1 MTDIG
6 LYEAMQTQLSARG
19 YTDEPVSDEQIAKI
33 LEAATWA
40 PNATN
45 RQLWEFIVVRD
56 PEQKQKL
63 AALYRKAF
71 SLLADSLPE
80 NQKDVT
86 RPEDPDERTLSDEAE
101 TAYVSSVDQRTDP
114 LTMVRWSE
122 KLADTM
128 QDVPVLI
135 VVGYDTAGMPYSWDG
150 TFKAFTQETVYTGV
164 MPAVQ
169 NLMLA
174 ARGLG
179 LGTCL
184 TTVANLYE
192 GKMKAALGVPD
203 SVQLVALLP
212 LGHPTRPFTPRKRI
226 PWQEKVHWDRW

>member
-1 MTDIG
+1 ME
-6 LYEAMQTQLSARG
+6 LFEAMQTQLSARG
-19 YTDEPVSDEQIAKI
+19 YTDDPVSEEDVDLI

-56 PEQKQKL
+56 PEVKKEV
-63 AALYRKAF
+63 AALYRK
-71 SLLADSLPE
+71 SYMLLAESLPG
-80 NQKDVT
+80 NPGMPGGSTD
-86 RPEDPDERTLSDEAE
+86 DPTLSAEGEKSYMSESDPRTQPKTMLKWSVNLAE
-101 TAYVSSVDQRTDP
+101 T
-114 LTMVRWSE
+114 
-122 KLADTM
+122 M
-128 QDVPVLI
+128 QEVPVLI
-135 VVGYDTAGMPYSWDG
+135 IVGYDRAGMPYSWDG
-150 TFKAFTQETVYTGV
+150 IFKEFTNETVYTGV

-184 TTVANLYE
+184 TTVANLFE
-192 GKMKAALGVPD
+192 GKMKELLGVPS
-203 SVQLVALLP
+203 SVQLVALIP

-226 PWQEKVHWDRW
+226 PFSEKKHVDRW